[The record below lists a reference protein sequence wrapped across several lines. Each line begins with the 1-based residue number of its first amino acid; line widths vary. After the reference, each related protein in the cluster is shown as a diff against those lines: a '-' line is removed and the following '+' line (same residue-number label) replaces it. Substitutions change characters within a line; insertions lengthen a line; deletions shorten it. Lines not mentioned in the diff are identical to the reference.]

1 MADTRDIQTNTER
14 IPYIRQRTRALFPRP
29 QLRFIRDRTLDS
41 PHRILVGTM
50 MLISSAFLPGL
61 NVRGVLTSSTARA
74 PAATMKVP
82 QSMESAFVKSRQSLG
97 IQAIPTELRAA
108 IAETFPTTG
117 KTVAPPAAITEAEVL
132 ECQAKWAAAIAS
144 ISATYAEKGD
154 FVGAAGEAAGEL
166 YGCLSLRPAPNLAP
180 TLTLTTLA
188 LTRRA
193 LRLRPPQ
200 RALQAH
206 EVDEAPLPPDRWR
219 GHVVLRRRG
228 SHGERRVRGRGRR
241 LRHQRWQGLEEGSPT
256 PPSPSLSFTQR
267 ASPTTLA
274 TPLPPPPPQVKF
286 SNHQIDLNGQ
296 TATAMAQLLRL

>member
-14 IPYIRQRTRALFPRP
+14 IAYISADALSISP
-29 QLRFIRDRTLDS
+29 QLRFIRDRTLALD
-41 PHRILVGTM
+41 RILVGTM

-61 NVRGVLTSSTARA
+61 NVRGVVTSSTARA

-200 RALQAH
+200 CALQAH

-296 TATAMAQLLRL
+296 TATAMVQLLWL

>member
-1 MADTRDIQTNTER
+1 MADTRHIQTNTER
-14 IPYIRQRTRALFPRP
+14 IEYIRGRTRSLFPASCVSFAIGPSTR
-29 QLRFIRDRTLDS
+29 S
-41 PHRILVGTM
+41 HRILVGTM

-61 NVRGVLTSSTARA
+61 NVRGVVTSSTARA

-200 RALQAH
+200 CALQAH

-296 TATAMAQLLRL
+296 TATAMVQLLWL